1 MIMNK
6 IFITIISLILMF
18 LALGKTSM
26 ISNQSKE
33 NFINVAQTYKVDG
46 VVNEPNVGMF
56 SIPGYY
62 QSMLSPRFS
71 NVNYGSD
78 VRYNMPSK
86 ENQGVPCDPL
96 TYGNMVG
103 GTKENYCYNCGGGCK
118 SPPECGK
125 GGIGPSNAV
134 RNWSQDQMYASKDFK
149 SAMNKLE
156 YTDTSDMLPVGD
168 MKTVNA
174 MGGPQQ
180 AVVFDR
186 FMYANQRSRLYAL
199 GDPIRGDLPIV
210 PCKNEW
216 FRPSVHPHID
226 LRDGAMQVMGG
237 VGNSTSNELAALQNM
252 ATAGTYTTL
261 GGINYSTQKQSA
273 LGTGQRDIQVTSF
286 P

>member
-1 MIMNK
+1 MIANK
-6 IFITIISLILMF
+6 IFITIISLILLGF
-18 LALGKTSM
+18 ALCKM
-26 ISNQSKE
+26 DVKE
-33 NFINVAQTYKVDG
+33 NFINVHQTYKVDG
-46 VVNEPNVGMF
+46 VVDEPNVGMF
-56 SIPGYY
+56 SIPGYF
-62 QSMLSPRFS
+62 QSMLAPRFS
-71 NVNYGSD
+71 NVNYGSNI
-78 VRYNMPSK
+78 RYNMPSVD
-86 ENQGVPCDPL
+86 NQGVPCNPL

-103 GTKENYCYNCGGGCK
+103 GGNTKENYCYNCGGGCK
-118 SPPECGK
+118 SPPDCGK
-125 GGIGPSNAV
+125 GGLGPASNAV
-134 RNWSQDQMYASKDFK
+134 KSWAQDQMYASKDFK

-156 YTDTSDMLPVGD
+156 YTDTTDMLPVGD

-180 AVVFDR
+180 AIVYDR

-237 VGNSTSNELAALQNM
+237 VDNSTSNELHALQSLN
-252 ATAGTYTTL
+252 TAGTYTTM
-261 GGINYSTQKQSA
+261 GGINYATQKQSA
-273 LGTGQRDIQVTSF
+273 LGIGQRDLQVTSF